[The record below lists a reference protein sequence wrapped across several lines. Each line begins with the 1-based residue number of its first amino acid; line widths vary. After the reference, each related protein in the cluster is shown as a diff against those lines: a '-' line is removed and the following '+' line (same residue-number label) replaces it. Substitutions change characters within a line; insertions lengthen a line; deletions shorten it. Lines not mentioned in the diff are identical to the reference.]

1 MAGQGPPYQG
11 LVCKMAEWWFY
22 HLTRSTL
29 ESAAAPLMQ
38 KCLDAGWRVLA
49 VSVRAERRAALD
61 EQLWTFDDA
70 SFLPHGD
77 AAAPG
82 LDAARQPILIS
93 DKLDNRN
100 GAAALFLMDAAEAP
114 ADADY
119 TRCLVLFDD
128 RDKDARGK
136 ARAQYKAAKDAGLV
150 ARYFQEADRGGWTEV
165 KAQSE

>member
-1 MAGQGPPYQG
+1 
-11 LVCKMAEWWFY
+11 MAEWWFY

-29 ESAAAPLMQ
+29 EMAAAPLTQ

-49 VSVRAERRAALD
+49 VSERVDRRAALD
-61 EQLWTFDDA
+61 EKLWTFDDA

-82 LDAARQPILIS
+82 LDPARQPILIS
-93 DKLDNRN
+93 AKLENKN
-100 GAAALFLMDAAEAP
+100 GAAALFLMDAAEA
-114 ADADY
+114 DVDVEF

-150 ARYFQEADRGGWTEV
+150 TRYFQEEGRGGWKEV
-165 KAQSE
+165 GA